1 MNDITERIP
10 EIIEIR
16 DPEINVESIMA
27 RIRENIRQR
36 KQTHPELFDLELPTF
51 PVGDPSPDDVTDEG
65 ALAFNLRQALVTADE
80 IGVMMS
86 PVASPLPVVGPLWAA
101 FKRQMHGLVLYYVNT
116 LAGKQIKFNRHVA
129 HVLQRI
135 VGQSA
140 TEEVVALRQEIKVLR
155 ARIEQLER
163 TAGTDQTET

>member
-1 MNDITERIP
+1 MDDVTERIP

-36 KQTHPELFDLELPTF
+36 KKTHPELFDLGLATF
-51 PVGDPSPDDVTDEG
+51 PVGEPSPDDVTDAG
-65 ALAFNLRQALVTADE
+65 ALTFNLRQALITADE

-86 PVASPLPVVGPLWAA
+86 PVKSPLPVIGPLWAA

-135 VGQSA
+135 VGQGA
-140 TEEVVALRQEIKVLR
+140 AEEIVALRQEIKVLR
-155 ARIEQLER
+155 ARIEQLEQA
-163 TAGTDQTET
+163 TSTDQTGT

>member
-1 MNDITERIP
+1 MDDVTERIP

-36 KQTHPELFDLELPTF
+36 KEAHPELFDLELSTF
-51 PVGDPSPDDVTDEG
+51 PVGGPSPDDVTGEE
-65 ALAFNLRQALVTADE
+65 ALAFNLRQALITADE

-86 PVASPLPVVGPLWAA
+86 PVKSPLPVVGPLWAA

-116 LAGKQIKFNRHVA
+116 LAGKQMKFNRHVA
-129 HVLQRI
+129 HALQRI

-140 TEEVVALRQEIKVLR
+140 TEEIVALRQEIEALR

-163 TAGTDQTET
+163 AR